1 MKHIIK
7 FSEPVEFTTWK
18 SAHPDATYAALSSP
32 HYPDSR
38 RIKSVL
44 RKSLCEEQ
52 HGLCCY
58 CERRIISGDYH
69 IEHFR
74 PKAHDKFPHLQ
85 LEYTN
90 LHASCHREPS
100 GGKDECCGHK
110 KKDEFD
116 IALISPLESDCSIH
130 FSFGFDGSIKGEDE
144 RGEKTI
150 KMLNLNSSL
159 LRDSRKNLI
168 DYFIDLKEEEL
179 SSEISSHLNLSH
191 ALHGEYYTMI
201 KYLHQKGLL

>member
-1 MKHIIK
+1 M
-7 FSEPVEFTTWK
+7 
-18 SAHPDATYAALSSP
+18 
-32 HYPDSR
+32 
-38 RIKSVL
+38 
-44 RKSLCEEQ
+44 
-52 HGLCCY
+52 
-58 CERRIISGDYH
+58 
-69 IEHFR
+69 
-74 PKAHDKFPHLQ
+74 
-85 LEYTN
+85 
-90 LHASCHREPS
+90 
-100 GGKDECCGHK
+100 
-110 KKDEFD
+110 
-116 IALISPLESDCSIH
+116 ESDCSIH

-201 KYLHQKGLL
+201 KYLHEKGLL